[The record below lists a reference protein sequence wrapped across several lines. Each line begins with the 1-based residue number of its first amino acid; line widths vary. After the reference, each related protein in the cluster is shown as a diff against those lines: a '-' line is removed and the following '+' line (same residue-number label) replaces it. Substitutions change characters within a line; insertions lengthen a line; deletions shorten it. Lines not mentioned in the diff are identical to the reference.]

1 MAPSPPPQEFI
12 PTDSNDSPIAITTQA
27 ETTGVKKRFQY
38 LALKPTIP
46 SKIPP
51 AMTAPTI
58 PSYPR
63 SGFVQIINRLPR
75 KVKLTPIT
83 IGSLDPIFQI
93 GYN

>member
-12 PTDSNDSPIAITTQA
+12 PTDSKDNPIAITTQA
-27 ETTGVKKRFQY
+27 ETTGVKNRFQY

-63 SGFVQIINRLPR
+63 SGFVHKLPR